1 MCACARARARARACV
16 RVRVRVCVCVRVCA
30 CVHDGISVGEIEL
43 FVDVLDNNIIL
54 NESLGTIWCT
64 IKIYISM

>member
-16 RVRVRVCVCVRVCA
+16 CVCVCVRVCA

-43 FVDVLDNNIIL
+43 FVGVLDNNIIL